1 MKKRIYKTQKAALI
15 IVGLL
20 LVGFIGIAMTKSRIQ
35 NEQKNEDSDK
45 AKQTNRKNSTKKPI
59 KKRKLTAQEA
69 YIILHK
75 GTEPPFSGKYVDHFE
90 KGIYTCKQC
99 SAKLFVSTSK
109 FHSQCGWPSFDEQI
123 PGAVRLQ
130 PDADGVRTEIVCALC
145 DGHLGH
151 IFFGERLTPKN
162 TRYCVNSLSLE
173 FTPMDKAGIDR
184 AIFAAG
190 CFWGVEYHL
199 RKVPGVLSTTVGY
212 AGGHLC
218 KPTYKQVCTGK
229 TGHAEAVE
237 VLYDPNVVDYEQLAK
252 VFFEIHD
259 FTQLNRQGP
268 DIGTQY
274 RSAIF
279 YGDQGQMKTALKLIN
294 ILRQKGFNVKTQIVP
309 AGRFWPAED
318 YHQDYYQKTGKQPYC
333 HIRRKVF

>member
-15 IVGLL
+15 IMGLL

-59 KKRKLTAQEA
+59 KKRKFTAQEA
-69 YIILHK
+69 YIILRK
-75 GTEPPFSGKYVDHFE
+75 GTEPPFSGKYVNFFE

-99 SAKLFVSTSK
+99 GAKLFVSTSK
-109 FHSQCGWPSFDEQI
+109 FHSQCGWPSFDDQI
-123 PGAVRLQ
+123 PGAIRLQ
-130 PDADGVRTEIVCALC
+130 PDADGVRTEIVCAAC

-151 IFFGERLTPKN
+151 IFFGEGLTPKN

-199 RKVPGVLSTTVGY
+199 QKVPGVLSTTVGY
-212 AGGHLC
+212 AGGQFN
-218 KPTYKQVCTGK
+218 KPTYKQVCTGE

-259 FTQLNRQGP
+259 FTELNRQGP

-279 YGDQGQMKTALKLIN
+279 YGDQGQKKTALKLIN

-309 AGRFWPAED
+309 AGHFWPAED

-333 HIRRKVF
+333 HIRRKIF

>member
-1 MKKRIYKTQKAALI
+1 MKKK
-15 IVGLL
+15 
-20 LVGFIGIAMTKSRIQ
+20 
-35 NEQKNEDSDK
+35 
-45 AKQTNRKNSTKKPI
+45 
-59 KKRKLTAQEA
+59 KLTAQDA
-69 YIILHK
+69 HIILHK
-75 GTEPPFSGKYVDHFE
+75 GTEPPFSGKYVDYFE

-99 SAKLFVSTSK
+99 NAKLFVSTSK
-109 FHSQCGWPSFDEQI
+109 FHSQCGWPSFDDQI
-123 PGAVRLQ
+123 PSAVRLQ
-130 PDADGVRTEIVCALC
+130 PDADGVRTEIVCTTC

-151 IFFGERLTPKN
+151 VFSGEEFTPKN

-173 FTPMDKAGIDR
+173 FTPIDKAGINR
-184 AIFAAG
+184 AIFTAG

-199 RKVPGVLSTTVGY
+199 KKVPGVLSTTVGY
-212 AGGHLC
+212 TGGHLD

-252 VFFEIHD
+252 LFFEIHD
-259 FTQLNRQGP
+259 FTELNRQGP

-279 YGDQGQMKTALKLIN
+279 YGDQDQKKIVSKLIN
-294 ILRQKGFNVKTQIVP
+294 ILKRKGFNVKTQIVL

-318 YHQDYYQKTGKQPYC
+318 CHQDYYQKTGKLPYC